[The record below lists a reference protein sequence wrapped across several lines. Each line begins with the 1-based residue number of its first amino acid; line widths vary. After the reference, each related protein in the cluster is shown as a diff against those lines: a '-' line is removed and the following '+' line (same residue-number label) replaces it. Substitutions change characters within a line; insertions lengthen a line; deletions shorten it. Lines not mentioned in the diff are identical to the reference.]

1 MTCFAEKGLK
11 LERFG
16 RSRSGPHTHSLALTV
31 SHSLV
36 ATETLVP
43 ACHPLAR
50 HPMKRIVHDD
60 GEIITIHQRREPS
73 DGDYSSITMP
83 FALQSEHRKSLCWDQ
98 VCSIDFQTFATK

>member
-1 MTCFAEKGLK
+1 MTCFTEKGLK

-16 RSRSGPHTHSLALTV
+16 RSRSGSHPHSLALAV

-60 GEIITIHQRREPS
+60 GEIIS
-73 DGDYSSITMP
+73 
-83 FALQSEHRKSLCWDQ
+83 WDQ

>member
-11 LERFG
+11 LPPRTVWKK
-16 RSRSGPHTHSLALTV
+16 SKWLWLAA

-60 GEIITIHQRREPS
+60 GEIITIHQRLEPS

-83 FALQSEHRKSLCWDQ
+83 FAPQTEHRKSLCWDQ
-98 VCSIDFQTFATK
+98 VCSIDFQTFVTK